1 MTTKTINIFSKYGN
15 IIGIRRLAESIFDD
29 IDEANTEII
38 VDFDKVEFIGRSFT
52 QEYIRQKKKQTATVK
67 EVNLSD
73 DNQKMMDWVI
83 RTWK

>member
-52 QEYIRQKKKQTATVK
+52 QEYIRQKKSRLLRLKKLT
-67 EVNLSD
+67 L
-73 DNQKMMDWVI
+73 VI
-83 RTWK
+83 IIKK